1 MKLVPDVDF
10 ISKVIARWCSG
21 KESIC
26 QCRRSK
32 RRGFDLLEQEMST
45 HSAIPAWKTPGTEQ
59 PGGWQSMGHKES
71 DTTKRLSTDH
81 KVVAINIGN
90 ISMRVDHP
98 ITIMVSQCSTN
109 SPPIFL
115 YLLTHTLDS
124 IITND
129 YIYLTPKSSAYSVN
143 SNFKL
148 DFKWNLYFE
157 SNNSCNSLFRF
168 SVTCIW
174 FVDNIDL

>member
-1 MKLVPDVDF
+1 
-10 ISKVIARWCSG
+10 
-21 KESIC
+21 
-26 QCRRSK
+26 
-32 RRGFDLLEQEMST
+32 MST

-59 PGGWQSMGHKES
+59 PGGRQSMGS
-71 DTTKRLSTDH
+71 QRVRLSTDH
-81 KVVAINIGN
+81 KVVAVNIGN
-90 ISMRVDHP
+90 ISMRVDRS

-129 YIYLTPKSSAYSVN
+129 YLYLTCKSSAYSVN

-148 DFKWNLYFE
+148 DFK
-157 SNNSCNSLFRF
+157 
-168 SVTCIW
+168 
-174 FVDNIDL
+174 